1 MVANLAAQQTSPVTD
16 DLWQPWRSDTNAGSM
31 RAGKEGRDVR
41 LLGQHENE
49 GRPPRCCGQPPAARQ
64 RWPSRGRL
72 RSLPGER
79 VKYRPGRDLGDRG
92 LAEQGA
98 ARCIPAAAR
107 GPGRDLRGDAA
118 AHRRVHQPGADRRLR
133 GALRAVAGVVALL
146 VFVQATLAGHI
157 LVGNATALRMHEML
171 GTEVLRSVALLQALV
186 AVLVWRPGRGPAW
199 PIGASALVFAAIV
212 FQITY
217 GFSGRL
223 ALHIPLGVAI
233 LVVELALALRLPRT
247 PPPAPPRRHLPLRGG
262 SAAASAAAL
271 TLCRLH
277 PG

>member
-1 MVANLAAQQTSPVTD
+1 MI
-16 DLWQPWRSDTNAGSM
+16 
-31 RAGKEGRDVR
+31 GKGGRR
-41 LLGQHENE
+41 L
-49 GRPPRCCGQPPAARQ
+49 
-64 RWPSRGRL
+64 
-72 RSLPGER
+72 
-79 VKYRPGRDLGDRG
+79 
-92 LAEQGA
+92 
-98 ARCIPAAAR
+98 
-107 GPGRDLRGDAA
+107 
-118 AHRRVHQPGADRRLR
+118 RRLR